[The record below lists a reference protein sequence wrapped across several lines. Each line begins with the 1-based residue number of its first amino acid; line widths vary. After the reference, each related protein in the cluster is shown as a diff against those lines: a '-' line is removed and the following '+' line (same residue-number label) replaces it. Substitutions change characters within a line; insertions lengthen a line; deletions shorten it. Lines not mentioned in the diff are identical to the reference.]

1 MQLYGWLLTKLPESA
16 CCCGAVFIHRIT
28 SLRVLASHPS
38 PVIHHAAYAFSYVVA
53 HAAATTDHVRML
65 RFRCTGTSMELH
77 TSGSCDVPARATD
90 FARGVRGSQRARL
103 WWSLPPSDAYAQ
115 QWSTFGALFRP
126 FRRLTRA
133 PSEQHGRSGTPCD
146 CAAALVSLRDACSAL

>member
-1 MQLYGWLLTKLPESA
+1 MAGCS
-16 CCCGAVFIHRIT
+16 
-28 SLRVLASHPS
+28 PS
-38 PVIHHAAYAFSYVVA
+38 CRRAP
-53 HAAATTDHVRML
+53 AAAGPCSYIVLPASVCLPATPRPSFIML
-65 RFRCTGTSMELH
+65 LMHSRTLSLMLLQPLTMCACFAFGAQGPQWSFIQVAAAMCLR
-77 TSGSCDVPARATD
+77 ARPTLP
-90 FARGVRGSQRARL
+90 VRGSQCARL